1 VWCGGIII
9 RLTNHPPTGYCYTG
23 IGREL
28 WGGGDHLL
36 SMSENTVRQPAI
48 ARAVEKKRKIVK
60 MSLIVVIL
68 FVVCWLP
75 YHVYFILVFFIPGL
89 CTSSSSIT
97 FEIVCCCST
106 HFSVICFVSTPFFRG
121 GLL

>member
-1 VWCGGIII
+1 M
-9 RLTNHPPTGYCYTG
+9 
-23 IGREL
+23 
-28 WGGGDHLL
+28 L

-89 CTSSSSIT
+89 CRSCSSYT
-97 FEIVCCCST
+97 FENI
-106 HFSVICFVSTPFFRG
+106 
-121 GLL
+121 

>member
-1 VWCGGIII
+1 ML
-9 RLTNHPPTGYCYTG
+9 R
-23 IGREL
+23 
-28 WGGGDHLL
+28 
-36 SMSENTVRQPAI
+36 MSENTVRQPAI

-89 CTSSSSIT
+89 YVLFKLVVFIKAFLFDT
-97 FEIVCCCST
+97 FFLCN
-106 HFSVICFVSTPFFRG
+106 F
-121 GLL
+121 

>member
-1 VWCGGIII
+1 M
-9 RLTNHPPTGYCYTG
+9 
-23 IGREL
+23 
-28 WGGGDHLL
+28 L

-89 CTSSSSIT
+89 YVQVNCI
-97 FEIVCCCST
+97 
-106 HFSVICFVSTPFFRG
+106 H
-121 GLL
+121 